1 MKRKTHKTRFSAW
14 GYFWMFVSVTLVAS
28 SSILLYSAVSERSGG
43 NRALS
48 AGLSLL
54 NIFLLTTVYVA
65 IDAVRRKL
73 TVERPV
79 EKILEATER
88 ITKGDF
94 SVRVQPSHAWS
105 RYDEY
110 DMIMDN
116 LNRMTEELEKNEL
129 LKTDFIS
136 NVSHEIKTPLSV
148 IQNYASML
156 KEEPSSEKRK
166 EYADTL
172 STAAKRLAALTSNVL
187 KLSKLENQ
195 TITPQKTEIRLD
207 ESLTECILQFEEEI
221 DKKGL
226 RLDCD
231 IREITAVSDESCL
244 ELVWNNLISNA
255 VKFTD
260 EGGKIEI
267 SLKEEGGAVVFV
279 ISDTGCGMSSET
291 GVHIFDKFYQG
302 DTSHSR
308 EGNGLGLAL
317 VKKVID
323 ILGGE
328 IGVSSE
334 LGKGS
339 TFTVKLRKD
348 AR

>member
-1 MKRKTHKTRFSAW
+1 MKSVLFSYIIHYPFLFAFRW
-14 GYFWMFVSVTLVAS
+14 G
-28 SSILLYSAVSERSGG
+28 
-43 NRALS
+43 
-48 AGLSLL
+48 
-54 NIFLLTTVYVA
+54 
-65 IDAVRRKL
+65 
-73 TVERPV
+73 
-79 EKILEATER
+79 
-88 ITKGDF
+88 
-94 SVRVQPSHAWS
+94 
-105 RYDEY
+105 
-110 DMIMDN
+110 
-116 LNRMTEELEKNEL
+116 
-129 LKTDFIS
+129 
-136 NVSHEIKTPLSV
+136 
-148 IQNYASML
+148 
-156 KEEPSSEKRK
+156 
-166 EYADTL
+166 YADTL
-172 STAAKRLAALTSNVL
+172 SAAAKRLAALTSNVL

-195 TITPQKTEIRLD
+195 TITPQKAEIRLD

>member
-94 SVRVQPSHAWS
+94 SVRVQPSHSWS

-110 DMIMDN
+110 DMIMEN

-172 STAAKRLAALTSNVL
+172 SAAAKRLAALTSNVL

>member
-1 MKRKTHKTRFSAW
+1 M
-14 GYFWMFVSVTLVAS
+14 
-28 SSILLYSAVSERSGG
+28 
-43 NRALS
+43 
-48 AGLSLL
+48 
-54 NIFLLTTVYVA
+54 
-65 IDAVRRKL
+65 
-73 TVERPV
+73 
-79 EKILEATER
+79 
-88 ITKGDF
+88 
-94 SVRVQPSHAWS
+94 
-105 RYDEY
+105 
-110 DMIMDN
+110 
-116 LNRMTEELEKNEL
+116 
-129 LKTDFIS
+129 KTDFIS

-195 TITPQKTEIRLD
+195 TITPQKAEIRLD

>member
-172 STAAKRLAALTSNVL
+172 SAAAKRLAALTSNVL

-195 TITPQKTEIRLD
+195 TITPQKAEIRLD

-226 RLDCD
+226 RL
-231 IREITAVSDESCL
+231 S
-244 ELVWNNLISNA
+244 LI
-255 VKFTD
+255 
-260 EGGKIEI
+260 
-267 SLKEEGGAVVFV
+267 
-279 ISDTGCGMSSET
+279 
-291 GVHIFDKFYQG
+291 HI
-302 DTSHSR
+302 
-308 EGNGLGLAL
+308 
-317 VKKVID
+317 
-323 ILGGE
+323 
-328 IGVSSE
+328 
-334 LGKGS
+334 
-339 TFTVKLRKD
+339 
-348 AR
+348 

>member
-94 SVRVQPSHAWS
+94 SVRIQPSHSWS

-156 KEEPSSEKRK
+156 KEEPSPERRK

-172 STAAKRLAALTSNVL
+172 SAAAKRLAALTSNVL

-195 TITPQKTEIRLD
+195 TITPQKAEIRLD
-207 ESLTECILQFEEEI
+207 ESLTECILQFAEEI

-226 RLDCD
+226 QLDCD
-231 IREITAVSDESCL
+231 IREVTAVSDESCL

-267 SLKEEGGAVVFV
+267 SLKEEGGAAVFV